1 MSGLSWF
8 ELQRKSFAQLQQ
20 LVKARA
26 DAESSVP
33 AAAEAGIEA
42 AQREHQRANRLLLAS
57 KKKADDDR
65 DAQRNQDEITLRS
78 TADKAA
84 AEAEVAYGVNKRKTE
99 DYHKHTEETLK
110 NKYKDRL
117 WTVDSMLEA
126 AEKEATDAQAE
137 LTRIADKA
145 QIQLDD
151 QWTQAENRLVV
162 VNLIR
167 SDAEFPPEK
176 LPKFQTNDA
185 EGKVEK
191 SLEDTQA
198 SLDRLNGV
206 LLPKLTGMM
215 GTMWCVFIA
224 GGITTAITLLAFQ
237 VEVLVAVGVGV
248 LGGIG
253 GGLLLR
259 QLLYWLARKQVKDRG
274 AAFGVFATEAQRSVD
289 FLRSYAKRE
298 HDIAVQRAKDKH
310 VAGRKECDDNF
321 RPRLASIVK
330 QSVTLVAK
338 LEREANENR
347 RTRIDQRNADQANLT
362 LKFDQLAGQQEQ
374 KTNAELAIVDQ
385 KLNEV
390 TTQVNAKREQA
401 WHSAVHSWN
410 TGLAEVRETINTL
423 QKENSAFPAWEA
435 LPSHGLSTTVP
446 EGIRFGDYTVD
457 QATLPDGV
465 PQSSDFDSTPIHETV
480 PAYLPFPDQSAVLLK
495 ARDAGRG
502 QSIAILQASML
513 RLLTAL
519 PPVKVRFTIID
530 PVGLGE
536 NCAAFM
542 HLADTDPLLVS
553 DRIWTEPSQIE
564 TKLSDLTEHME
575 NVIQKYLR
583 NQYRSIE
590 EYNKAAGEVAEP
602 YRVLVVANFPANFSV
617 EAANRLVSI
626 MSSGPA
632 CGVCSLVAVDTA
644 ATLPRDF
651 RLQNLEQVSFTLQ
664 HKDGGFRPKSDAFNP
679 YPLAVDAP
687 PQAKPLAA
695 LVKHV
700 GEASRFASRV
710 QVPFDFIA
718 PPPEKVWTG
727 STKHGFDIPIGRSG
741 ATRRRH
747 FVLGRGTAQHALIA
761 GKTGSGK
768 STLLHALLT
777 NLALLY
783 SPDEAEVYLIDFKE
797 GVEFKMY
804 ATLKL
809 PQARVVA
816 IESEREFGLS
826 VLQRLDGVLKERGDE
841 FRKAGVNDVAGY
853 RDAKPNAKLPRI
865 LLVIDEF
872 QMLFVEDDKLA
883 QESAQILDRLVRQG
897 RAFGVHVLLG
907 SQTIGGSYSLPRS
920 TIDQMAVRIA
930 LQCSE
935 ADAQLIL
942 SKDNTAAR
950 LLTRPGEAIYNDT
963 NGMLEGNDPF
973 QVVWCSEELR
983 EQKLKFVAEKA
994 GKDYPAPLVF
1004 EGSSKAEPSG
1014 NRALAKL
1021 LAAPSTALPTTNV
1034 TTLWLGESVSIKDP
1048 TAAAFRPQ
1056 SGANLLMVG
1065 QAEESAMGI
1074 FGTAVLSVVARWRN
1088 PEAVT
1093 LLDGTAEESDYADQ
1107 LPAVCRG
1114 VNAAGSFV
1122 ERYQMAERLGGL
1134 VSEIEKRTKAGNMD
1148 RTPRFLFI
1156 NGLQRFRELK
1166 KPDDDYGFG
1175 RKGDKAATPG
1185 ELFVQ
1190 ILRDGPTVGVH
1201 TVVWIDTVTN
1211 LNRFIDRAAL
1221 REFTMRVLFAM
1232 NANDSSQ
1239 LIDTPAASRLKP
1251 NRGLYLEE
1259 GQERPESFRPYG
1271 LCGPEWLQQ
1280 VSTTLQQ
1287 IRPTE
1292 SQAMGSGTTP
1302 IKSDAVVS

>member
-1 MSGLSWF
+1 MSWF
-8 ELQRKSFAQLQQ
+8 ELQRKSLAQLQQ

-26 DAESSVP
+26 EAEKAIP
-33 AAAEAGIEA
+33 AEADASIDA
-42 AQREHQRANRLLLAS
+42 AQREHQRATRLILAS
-57 KKKADDDR
+57 KKKADDER
-65 DAQRNQDEITLRS
+65 DGTRKQEEITLRG
-78 TADKAA
+78 TADRVA
-84 AEAEVAYGVNKRKTE
+84 AEAEVAYGVNKRRTE
-99 DYHKHTEETLK
+99 EQFKQAEETLK
-110 NKYKDRL
+110 GEYKDRL
-117 WTVDSMLEA
+117 WTVDSLLEA
-126 AEKEATDAQAE
+126 AEKDATDTLAE
-137 LTRIADKA
+137 LTRTADNA
-145 QIQLDD
+145 QNQLDD
-151 QWTQAENRLVV
+151 QWTQAETRLAS

-167 SDAEFPPEK
+167 ADAEFPHEK
-176 LPKFQTNDA
+176 LHKFQTNDA
-185 EGKVEK
+185 AGKVEK
-191 SLEDTQA
+191 CLEDTQS
-198 SLDRLNGV
+198 SLDRLNHV
-206 LLPKLTGMM
+206 LLPKLTGLV

-224 GGITTAITLLAFQ
+224 GAMTTAVMLLAFKL
-237 VEVLVAVGVGV
+237 EVIPAVGVGA
-248 LGGIG
+248 LGAIG

-274 AAFGVFATEAQRSVD
+274 TAFGVFAAEAHRSID

-298 HDIAVQRAKDKH
+298 CDIALTRAKDKH
-310 VAGRKECDDNF
+310 VAGRKETDDTF
-321 RPRLASIVK
+321 RPRLASVVK
-330 QSVTLVAK
+330 QSVTTLAK
-338 LEREANENR
+338 LDREAKEDRQN
-347 RTRIDQRNADQANLT
+347 RIDKRNADQANLT

-374 KTNAELAIVDQ
+374 KTNGELAVVEQ
-385 KLNEV
+385 KLTDLTAQANSKKEAAWHTAV
-390 TTQVNAKREQA
+390 QA
-401 WHSAVHSWN
+401 WNS
-410 TGLAEVRETINTL
+410 GIAEVREAVATL
-423 QKENSAFPAWEA
+423 KEKNQHFPVWDE
-435 LPSHGLSTTVP
+435 LTKHGLSSTVP
-446 EGIRFGDYTVD
+446 EGIRFGDYTVE
-457 QATLPDGV
+457 QAALPDGV
-465 PQSSDFDSTPIHETV
+465 PTSTDFDSTPIHETV
-480 PAYLPFPDQSAVLLK
+480 PGYLPFPDHSAVLLK
-495 ARDAGRG
+495 ARDAGRKD
-502 QSIAILQASML
+502 SIALLQAAML
-513 RLLTAL
+513 RMLTAL
-519 PPVKVRFTIID
+519 PPGKVRFTIID

-536 NCAAFM
+536 NFAAFM

-583 NQYRSIE
+583 NQYKSIE
-590 EYNKAAGEVAEP
+590 EYNRAAGEVAEP
-602 YRVLVVANFPANFSV
+602 YRVLVVANFPANFTV

-664 HKDGGFRPKSDAFNP
+664 HKDGQFRPKSDAFGP
-679 YPLAVDAP
+679 YPLSVDAP
-687 PQAKPLAA
+687 PEPKPLAA
-695 LVKHV
+695 LVKQV

-741 ATRRRH
+741 ATRRRN
-747 FVLGRGTAQHALIA
+747 FILGRGTAQHALVA

-841 FRKAGVNDVAGY
+841 FRKAGVNDVASY

-872 QMLFVEDDKLA
+872 QMLFVEDDKLG
-883 QESAQILDRLVRQG
+883 QEAAQILDRLVRQG

-994 GKDYPAPLVF
+994 GKDYAAPLVF

-1014 NRALAKL
+1014 NRTLAKL
-1021 LAAPSTALPTTNV
+1021 LATPSTTLPSTTV

-1048 TAAAFRPQ
+1048 TAAKFRAQ
-1056 SGANLLMVG
+1056 SGANLLLVG
-1065 QAEESAMGI
+1065 QAEESALGI
-1074 FGTAVLSVVARWRN
+1074 FGVGMLSAAAQWRDGN
-1088 PEAVT
+1088 TVMI
-1093 LLDGTAEESDYADQ
+1093 LDGTPEESDLADT
-1107 LPAVCRG
+1107 LPEVAKAIQAENV
-1114 VNAAGSFV
+1114 FI
-1122 ERYQMAERLGGL
+1122 ERYQMAEKFGELAALITKRQAQPGAD
-1134 VSEIEKRTKAGNMD
+1134 VS
-1148 RTPRFLFI
+1148 PRFLFI

-1175 RKGDKAATPG
+1175 RKSDKPLSPA
-1185 ELFVQ
+1185 ELFAQ
-1190 ILRDGPTVGVH
+1190 ILREGPTVGVH

-1211 LNRFIDRAAL
+1211 LNRYIDRAAL
-1221 REFTMRVLFAM
+1221 REFTMRVLFPM

-1271 LCGPEWLQQ
+1271 LCGPDWLQQ
-1280 VSTTLQQ
+1280 VHATLQQ

-1292 SQAMGSGTTP
+1292 SSAAGSGITP
-1302 IKSDAVVS
+1302 MTSSAIV